1 MGMKTMLWAYEQDDV
16 SSEAKFLLVTL
27 AVCLNEETGQCNPSQ
42 QLLSK
47 RLKKSLRT
55 IKRLTDE
62 LRQNGKIFSD
72 KSGWRGTNN
81 YSFPDVLS
89 SATHDTFGTSGAT
102 HDTTQVPH
110 MTLLSSGVVPPMA
123 PLGDYNSATHDT
135 RVVPNLVNLNPRV
148 VSPIAPLLKDER
160 IIEKVI
166 ERKTPQTPHGGQDGF
181 FGQPEIEV
189 ENPAVVVPTKTETRK
204 KSDRLDE
211 LFELFYKLY
220 PKKPSGPK
228 NSKRSWKRI
237 VTTETLANQIIDNV
251 RERLV
256 KDIKWVEAIASGD
269 KTYICAPEV
278 FLNQERW
285 LGEYTKVGSIK
296 PVGGNGRYD
305 QNYEPDDGGG
315 IQQFIP
321 PPKDTRTPEEKAA
334 EQRQIDI
341 EREAVK
347 KRMLERNMSKDAIPF

>member
-1 MGMKTMLWAYEQDDV
+1 MKFAVSVRGVHPSCKSVMLI
-16 SSEAKFLLVTL
+16 L
-27 AVCLNEETGQCNPSQ
+27 AWHHNAQTGICNPSQ
-42 QLLSK
+42 KTISEETCLSEK
-47 RLKKSLRT
+47 QVSRCIKTLCDVGAISIISVGKCQRKSYKINIPEAILSGSFE
-55 IKRLTDE
+55 IPETDTVSGYMDMVSGS
-62 LRQNGKIFSD
+62 NGGRKEPVSDTVSSSFGHGVFSVSDTVSDSYIGRKNID
-72 KSGWRGTNN
+72 KS
-81 YSFPDVLS
+81 
-89 SATHDTFGTSGAT
+89 
-102 HDTTQVPH
+102 
-110 MTLLSSGVVPPMA
+110 
-123 PLGDYNSATHDT
+123 
-135 RVVPNLVNLNPRV
+135 
-148 VSPIAPLLKDER
+148 
-160 IIEKVI
+160 VI
-166 ERKTPQTPHGGQDGF
+166 ERKTPQTPHGGQHGF
-181 FGQPEIEV
+181 FAQPEIEV

>member
-1 MGMKTMLWAYEQDDV
+1 MSVIVRKIMNERHV
-16 SSEAKFLLVTL
+16 PSSARMVAIVL
-27 AVCLNEETGQCNPSQ
+27 AMYA
-42 QLLSK
+42 
-47 RLKKSLRT
+47 
-55 IKRLTDE
+55 
-62 LRQNGKIFSD
+62 D
-72 KSGWRGTNN
+72 KSGRCWPSIKTICDDSGLGERAVSYAIKFLKEDGILDVQKSKSGNIYQFSNRIICGTDPQNMRN
-81 YSFPDVLS
+81 LESLVNRTICGQEAQNMRNPNCETRKICGSDPQNMRLG
-89 SATHDTFGTSGAT
+89 SAKYADAT
-102 HDTTQVPH
+102 
-110 MTLLSSGVVPPMA
+110 G
-123 PLGDYNSATHDT
+123 GDYRGGNSSE
-135 RVVPNLVNLNPRV
+135 LSKELSKELN
-148 VSPIAPLLKDER
+148 
-160 IIEKVI
+160 
-166 ERKTPQTPHGGQDGF
+166 KTPQTPHGGQDGF
-181 FGQPEIEV
+181 FAQPEIEV
-189 ENPAVVVPTKTETRK
+189 ENPAVVIPTKTETRK

-256 KDIKWVEAIASGD
+256 KDIKWVEAIAAGD